1 MVHTVWADTYDMDH
15 YICIIWYASI
25 RSIANF
31 WRQNLTPNMF
41 GLCKQTWLSQVNVS
55 TWLWNKCE
63 SDLSRNSVQQKL
75 ITVLLESSVTS
86 ISFCES
92 NKCLKQ
98 FHRASTAACCIHYR
112 CRPLWPFQI
121 FPVIFVYILVL
132 LWYMQPVL
140 VRRIHK
146 RLSAVG
152 SENRT
157 LPIRDFDVRDDNRP
171 NNPVTPMDMLK

>member
-75 ITVLLESSVTS
+75 ITVLLEFSVTA

-98 FHRASTAACCIHYR
+98 FHRASIAACCIYITVTS
-112 CRPLWPFQI
+112 LFDPFKYFQ
-121 FPVIFVYILVL
+121 
-132 LWYMQPVL
+132 WY
-140 VRRIHK
+140 
-146 RLSAVG
+146 LSI
-152 SENRT
+152 SWFF
-157 LPIRDFDVRDDNRP
+157 FD
-171 NNPVTPMDMLK
+171 TCSLF